1 VIGRSGH
8 RVIEKSKSFD
18 PLRGKIAVVT
28 GASCGI
34 GLAIARALADAG
46 CQVALAARFRD
57 ARQIRVVQRKLS
69 AFAQSCDVRDER
81 SVSAFFAAV
90 SERFGRVDVL
100 VNNAG
105 IGGPSRKVAQLSA
118 DDWREVIETNLTG
131 MFLATRAA
139 LPLMK
144 RGASIVNNLSVSAK
158 GVFPG
163 MSAYNASKHGA
174 AGFTNT
180 LRAELRQKGIRV
192 IGLYP
197 GATDTAIWEQFWPQA
212 PRRRMMSPET
222 IARAVVFAL
231 SLPPEAT
238 VEELVIAPTGGAL

>member
-1 VIGRSGH
+1 VAR
-8 RVIEKSKSFD
+8 KSRPARRESD
-18 PLRGKIAVVT
+18 DSPSLHGKIAVVT
-28 GASCGI
+28 GASRGI
-34 GLAIARALADAG
+34 GLAIAQALADAG

-57 ARQIRVVQRKLS
+57 ARQIRKIQRKLS
-69 AFAQSCDVRDER
+69 AFAQRCDVRDER

-90 SERFGRVDVL
+90 KQRFGHVDVL

-105 IGGPSRKVAQLSA
+105 VGGPSRKVAQLSPA
-118 DDWREVIETNLTG
+118 DWREIIETNLTG

-180 LRAELRQKGIRV
+180 LREELRQKGIRV

-212 PRRRMMSPET
+212 PRRHMMSPET

>member
-1 VIGRSGH
+1 VTD
-8 RVIEKSKSFD
+8 KSKSFD
-18 PLRGKIAVVT
+18 PLRGKVAVVT
-28 GASCGI
+28 GASRGI
-34 GLAIARALADAG
+34 GLAIAQGLADAG

-57 ARQIRVVQRKLS
+57 ARQIREIQRKLS
-69 AFAQSCDVRDER
+69 AFAQSCDIRDER

-90 SERFGRVDVL
+90 NERFGRVDVL

-118 DDWREVIETNLTG
+118 DDWRDIIETNLTG

-180 LRAELRQKGIRV
+180 LREELRQKGIRV

-212 PRRRMMSPET
+212 PRRHMMSPET

>member
-8 RVIEKSKSFD
+8 RVTEKSKSFD
-18 PLRGKIAVVT
+18 PLRGKVAVVT
-28 GASCGI
+28 GASRGI
-34 GLAIARALADAG
+34 GLAIAQGLADAG

-57 ARQIRVVQRKLS
+57 ARQIRKIQKQLG

-90 SERFGRVDVL
+90 SERFGRMDVL

-105 IGGPSRKVAQLSA
+105 VGGPNRKVARLSPA
-118 DDWREVIETNLTG
+118 DWREVIETNLTG
-131 MFLATRAA
+131 MFLVTRAA

-158 GVFPG
+158 GAFPG
-163 MSAYNASKHGA
+163 MSAYNASKQGA

-180 LRAELRQKGIRV
+180 LREELRQKGIRV

-197 GATDTAIWEQFWPQA
+197 GATDTAIWEQFWPAA

-222 IARAVVFAL
+222 IARVVVFAL

>member
-1 VIGRSGH
+1 MSARSQ
-8 RVIEKSKSFD
+8 RTKNSD
-18 PLRGKIAVVT
+18 PLRGKVAVVT
-28 GASCGI
+28 GASRGI
-34 GLAIARALADAG
+34 GLDIAQALAAAG
-46 CQVALAARFRD
+46 CHLALAARFRN
-57 ARQIRVVQRKLS
+57 ARELREAERVGG
-69 AFAQSCDVRDER
+69 FAQACDVRDER
-81 SVSAFFAAV
+81 SVSEFFAAV
-90 SERFGRVDVL
+90 RKRFSRVDVL

-105 IGGPSRKVAQLSA
+105 IGGPSRNAAQLA
-118 DDWREVIETNLTG
+118 PEDWRAVIDVNLTG
-131 MFLATRAA
+131 MFLTTRAA

-180 LRAELRQKGIRV
+180 LREELRGKGIRV

-197 GATDTAIWEQFWPQA
+197 GATDTAIWEQVWPKA

-222 IARAVVFAL
+222 IAHAVVFAL

-238 VEELVIAPTGGAL
+238 VEELVIAPTGGPL

>member
-1 VIGRSGH
+1 MSARSQL
-8 RVIEKSKSFD
+8 SKSSN

-28 GASCGI
+28 GASRGI
-34 GLAIARALADAG
+34 GLTIAQALADAG
-46 CQVALAARFRD
+46 CQLALAARFRN
-57 ARQIRVVQRKLS
+57 ARELREAERVG
-69 AFAQSCDVRDER
+69 FAQSCDVSDER
-81 SVSAFFAAV
+81 SVSEFFAAV
-90 SERFGRVDVL
+90 KKRFRRIDIL

-105 IGGPSRKVAQLSA
+105 IGGPSRNVAELA
-118 DDWREVIETNLTG
+118 PEDWRAVIDVNLTG
-131 MFLATRAA
+131 MFLTTRAA

-158 GVFPG
+158 GVFAG

-180 LRAELRQKGIRV
+180 LREELREQGIRV

-197 GATDTAIWEQFWPQA
+197 GATDTAIWNQFWPQA
-212 PRRRMMSPET
+212 PRQRMMSAET
-222 IARAVVFAL
+222 VARAVVFAL

-238 VEELVIAPTGGAL
+238 VEELVITPTGGAL

>member
-1 VIGRSGH
+1 LARKSRSERRGSL
-8 RVIEKSKSFD
+8 VNTS
-18 PLRGKIAVVT
+18 LRAKVAVVT
-28 GASCGI
+28 GASRGV
-34 GLAIARALADAG
+34 GLAIAQALADAG
-46 CQVALAARFRD
+46 CQVALTARFRD
-57 ARQIRVVQRKLS
+57 ASQIREIQQELC
-69 AFAQSCDVRDER
+69 AFVQSCDVRDER
-81 SVSAFFAAV
+81 SVAAFFAKV
-90 SERFGRVDVL
+90 KQRFGRVDVL

-105 IGGPSRKVAQLSA
+105 IGGPSRNVTELAPA
-118 DDWREVIETNLTG
+118 DWREVIETNLTG

-158 GVFPG
+158 RVFPG
-163 MSAYNASKHGA
+163 MAAYNASKHGA

-180 LRAELRQKGIRV
+180 LREELRGKGIRV

-212 PRRRMMSPET
+212 PRGRMMSPET
-222 IARAVVFAL
+222 IAQAVVFAL

-238 VEELVIAPTGGAL
+238 MEEMVIAPTGGAL

>member
-1 VIGRSGH
+1 MSARS
-8 RVIEKSKSFD
+8 RRSKTSD
-18 PLRGKIAVVT
+18 PLYGKVAVVT
-28 GASCGI
+28 GASRGI
-34 GLAIARALADAG
+34 GLGIAQALADAG
-46 CQVALAARFRD
+46 CRVALAARFRD
-57 ARQIRVVQRKLS
+57 LRQIRAIQRKLG

-81 SVSAFFAAV
+81 PVSAFFAAV
-90 SERFGRVDVL
+90 KERFGRVDVL

-105 IGGPSRKVAQLSA
+105 IGGPSRKVAQLSPE
-118 DDWREVIETNLTG
+118 DWHEVIETNLSG
-131 MFLATRAA
+131 MFLCTRAA

-144 RGASIVNNLSVSAK
+144 RGSSIVNNLSVSAK

-163 MSAYNASKHGA
+163 MAAYNASKHGA

-180 LRAELRQKGIRV
+180 LREELRERGIRV

-197 GATDTAIWEQFWPQA
+197 GATDTAIWEQFWPEA
-212 PRRRMMSPET
+212 PRRRMIAPET

-231 SLPPEAT
+231 SLPPGAT

>member
-1 VIGRSGH
+1 LH
-8 RVIEKSKSFD
+8 
-18 PLRGKIAVVT
+18 GKIAVVI
-28 GASCGI
+28 GASRGI
-34 GLAIARALADAG
+34 GLAIAQALADAR
-46 CQVALAARFRD
+46 CRVALAARFRD
-57 ARQIRVVQRKLS
+57 PRQIREIQRKLG

-90 SERFGRVDVL
+90 KQRFGRADVL

-105 IGGPSRKVAQLSA
+105 IGGPSRKVAQLSPEV
-118 DDWREVIETNLTG
+118 WREVMETNLTG
-131 MFLATRAA
+131 MFLCTRAA

-144 RGASIVNNLSVSAK
+144 RGSSIVNNLSVSAK

-163 MSAYNASKHGA
+163 MAAYNASKHGA

-180 LRAELRQKGIRV
+180 LREELRERGIRV

-212 PRRRMMSPET
+212 PRRRMIAPET

-231 SLPPEAT
+231 SLPPGAT

>member
-1 VIGRSGH
+1 VAR
-8 RVIEKSKSFD
+8 KSRALRRESSNN
-18 PLRGKIAVVT
+18 PVSLRGKVAVVT
-28 GASCGI
+28 GASRGI
-34 GLAIARALADAG
+34 GLAIAQALAGAG
-46 CQVALAARFRD
+46 CQVALAARFRVPRPVH
-57 ARQIRVVQRKLS
+57 ALQQELG
-69 AFAQSCDVRDER
+69 AFVQSCDVRDER
-81 SVSAFFAAV
+81 SVSTFFAAV
-90 SERFGRVDVL
+90 NERFGRVDVL

-105 IGGPSRKVAQLSA
+105 IGGPSRKVAQLSTS
-118 DDWREVIETNLTG
+118 DWREVIETNLTG
-131 MFLATRAA
+131 MFLCTRAA

-144 RGASIVNNLSVSAK
+144 RGASVVNNLSVSAK

-180 LRAELRQKGIRV
+180 LREELRGRGIRV

-197 GATDTAIWEQFWPQA
+197 GATDTAIWEQFWPEA
-212 PRRRMMSPET
+212 PRRRMISPAS

-231 SLPPEAT
+231 SLPPETT

>member
-1 VIGRSGH
+1 MVVRS
-8 RVIEKSKSFD
+8 RRSQARQD
-18 PLRGKIAVVT
+18 PLRGKIAVIT
-28 GASCGI
+28 GASRGI

-46 CQVALAARFRD
+46 CQVALAARFKD
-57 ARQIRVVQRKLS
+57 ARRIREIQQQLGGFVQR
-69 AFAQSCDVRDER
+69 CDIRDEQ
-81 SVSAFFAAV
+81 SVAHFFAAV
-90 SERFGRVDVL
+90 KQRFGRVDVL

-105 IGGPSRKVAQLSA
+105 IGGPARNVAQLA
-118 DDWREVIETNLTG
+118 PGDWREVIDTNLTG
-131 MFLATRAA
+131 MFLTTRSA

-144 RGASIVNNLSVSAK
+144 RGSSIVNNLSVSAK
-158 GVFPG
+158 DVFPG

-180 LRAELRQKGIRV
+180 LREELRGKGIRV

-197 GATDTAIWEQFWPQA
+197 GATDTAIWEQFWPEA
-212 PRRRMMSPET
+212 PRRRMMSAET
-222 IARAVVFAL
+222 IARAVLFAL

>member
-1 VIGRSGH
+1 VAR
-8 RVIEKSKSFD
+8 KSRPARRESD
-18 PLRGKIAVVT
+18 DSPSLHGKIAVVT
-28 GASCGI
+28 GASRGI
-34 GLAIARALADAG
+34 GLAIAQALADAG

-57 ARQIRVVQRKLS
+57 ARQIRKIQRKLS
-69 AFAQSCDVRDER
+69 AFAQRCDVRDER

-90 SERFGRVDVL
+90 KQRFGHVDVL

-105 IGGPSRKVAQLSA
+105 VGGPSRKVAQLSPA
-118 DDWREVIETNLTG
+118 DWREIIETNLTG

-139 LPLMK
+139 LPLLK

-158 GVFPG
+158 NAFPG

-180 LRAELRQKGIRV
+180 LREELRERGIRV

-197 GATDTAIWEQFWPQA
+197 GATDTAIWEQFWPA
-212 PRRRMMSPET
+212 VPRRRMMSPQT

>member
-1 VIGRSGH
+1 MI
-8 RVIEKSKSFD
+8 
-18 PLRGKIAVVT
+18 T
-28 GASCGI
+28 GASRGI
-34 GLAIARALADAG
+34 GLAIAQGLAEAG
-46 CQVALAARFRD
+46 CRVALAARFRD
-57 ARQIRVVQRKLS
+57 ARQLREIQRKIGG
-69 AFAQSCDVRDER
+69 FAQPCDVRDER
-81 SVSAFFAAV
+81 SVSAFFGAV
-90 SERFGRVDVL
+90 KQRFGRVDVL

-105 IGGPSRKVAQLSA
+105 IAGPSRNVAQLSPG
-118 DDWREVIETNLTG
+118 DWRQVIDTNLTG
-131 MFLATRAA
+131 MFLCARAA

-158 GVFPG
+158 AVFPG

-180 LRAELRQKGIRV
+180 LREELRGQGIRV

-197 GATDTAIWEQFWPQA
+197 GATDTVIWQQFWPQA
-212 PRRRMMSPET
+212 PRRRMMSPDT

-238 VEELVIAPTGGAL
+238 VEELVVAPTAGAL

>member
-1 VIGRSGH
+1 MPARSAKSGTSINLGGKTAVI
-8 RVIEKSKSFD
+8 
-18 PLRGKIAVVT
+18 T
-28 GASCGI
+28 GGSRGI
-34 GLAIARALADAG
+34 GLAIAQALANAG
-46 CQVALAARFRD
+46 CHVAIGARF
-57 ARQIRVVQRKLS
+57 ANSKHIPERQPSLAPFIH
-69 AFAQSCDVRDER
+69 SCDVRDQL
-81 SVSAFFAAV
+81 SVEGFFAKL
-90 SERFGRVDVL
+90 ERRFGQIHIL

-105 IGGPSRKVAQLSA
+105 VGGPSRNVAQLSPE
-118 DDWREVIETNLTG
+118 DWRDVIDTNLTG
-131 MFLATRAA
+131 MFLVTRAA

-180 LRAELRQKGIRV
+180 LREELREQGIRV

-197 GATDTAIWEQFWPQA
+197 GATDTDIWKQFLPDA
-212 PRRRMMSPET
+212 PRKRMMKAET
-222 IARAVVFAL
+222 IAEAVLFAV

-238 VEELVIAPTGGAL
+238 VEELVLAPTRGAL

>member
-1 VIGRSGH
+1 MREI
-8 RVIEKSKSFD
+8 
-18 PLRGKIAVVT
+18 
-28 GASCGI
+28 
-34 GLAIARALADAG
+34 
-46 CQVALAARFRD
+46 
-57 ARQIRVVQRKLS
+57 QRKLS
-69 AFAQSCDVRDER
+69 AFAQSCDVRDEG

-90 SERFGRVDVL
+90 KERFGRVDVL

-105 IGGPSRKVAQLSA
+105 IGGPNRNVDQLSTA
-118 DDWREVIETNLTG
+118 VWREVIETNLTG
-131 MFLATRAA
+131 MFLCTHAA

-144 RGASIVNNLSVSAK
+144 PGASIVNNLSVSAK

-180 LRAELRQKGIRV
+180 LREELRGKGIRV

-197 GATDTAIWEQFWPQA
+197 GATDTAIWEQFWPEA
-212 PRRRMMSPET
+212 PRRRMISSET

>member
-1 VIGRSGH
+1 MPGRSYQPRH
-8 RVIEKSKSFD
+8 SD
-18 PLRGKIAVVT
+18 ALRGKVAAVS
-28 GASCGI
+28 GASRGI

-57 ARQIRVVQRKLS
+57 AQQIREIADKLPG
-69 AFAQSCDVRDER
+69 FAQSCDVRDER
-81 SVSAFFAAV
+81 SVSQFFAAV
-90 SERFGRVDVL
+90 KQRFGRVDVL

-105 IGGPSRKVAQLSA
+105 IGGPSRNVTQLSA
-118 DDWREVIETNLTG
+118 EVWREIIETNLTG
-131 MFLATRAA
+131 MFLVTHAA

-158 GVFPG
+158 GKFPG
-163 MSAYNASKHGA
+163 ISAYNASKYGA

-180 LRAELRQKGIRV
+180 LREELRGRGIRV

-197 GATDTAIWEQFWPQA
+197 GATDTAIWEQFWPEA
-212 PRRRMMSPET
+212 PRRRMLSPET

-231 SLPPEAT
+231 SLPAEAT
-238 VEELVIAPTGGAL
+238 VEELVIAPSGGPL

>member
-1 VIGRSGH
+1 MIGRSGH
-8 RVIEKSKSFD
+8 RVTEKSKSFD

-28 GASCGI
+28 GASRGI
-34 GLAIARALADAG
+34 GLAIAQALADAG
-46 CQVALAARFRD
+46 CRVALAARFRD
-57 ARQIRVVQRKLS
+57 GGQIREIQHKLG

-81 SVSAFFAAV
+81 SVSAFFGAV
-90 SERFGRVDVL
+90 SKRFGRVDVL

-158 GVFPG
+158 SVFPG

-180 LRAELRQKGIRV
+180 LREELRERGIRV
-192 IGLYP
+192 IGLCP

-231 SLPPEAT
+231 SLPTEAT

>member
-1 VIGRSGH
+1 MSARFQ
-8 RVIEKSKSFD
+8 RSKSTN
-18 PLRGKIAVVT
+18 PLRGKVAVVT
-28 GASCGI
+28 GASRGI
-34 GLAIARALADAG
+34 GLAVAKALGSEG
-46 CQVALAARFRD
+46 CRLALAARFGN
-57 ARQIRVVQRKLS
+57 ARELREAEKIGDFVH
-69 AFAQSCDVRDER
+69 ACDVRDER
-81 SVSAFFAAV
+81 SVSDFFVAV
-90 SERFGRVDVL
+90 KQRFGRVDIL

-105 IGGPSRKVAQLSA
+105 LGGPSRNVAELA
-118 DDWREVIETNLTG
+118 VDDWRDVLDINLTG
-131 MFLATRAA
+131 MFLVTRSA

-158 GVFPG
+158 DVFPG
-163 MSAYNASKHGA
+163 MAAYNASKHGA
-174 AGFTNT
+174 AGFTKT
-180 LRAELRQKGIRV
+180 LREELRGKGIRV

-197 GATDTAIWEQFWPQA
+197 GATDTAIWEQFWPKA

>member
-1 VIGRSGH
+1 MPARSCRSGN
-8 RVIEKSKSFD
+8 KSSPD
-18 PLRGKIAVVT
+18 PLRGKVAVLT
-28 GASCGI
+28 GASRGI
-34 GLAIARALADAG
+34 GLAIAQGLAEAG
-46 CQVALAARFRD
+46 CRVALAARFRD
-57 ARQIRVVQRKLS
+57 PRQLREIRKIGSFSQP
-69 AFAQSCDVRDER
+69 CDVCDEH
-81 SVSAFFAAV
+81 SVSAFFAV
-90 SERFGRVDVL
+90 VKQRFGRVDVL

-105 IGGPSRKVAQLSA
+105 IGGPSRNVAELSPG
-118 DDWREVIETNLTG
+118 DWREVINTNLTG

-180 LRAELRQKGIRV
+180 LREELRGQGIRV

>member
-1 VIGRSGH
+1 MPARS
-8 RVIEKSKSFD
+8 RRSKSLD
-18 PLRGKIAVVT
+18 PLRGKVAVVT
-28 GASCGI
+28 GASRGI
-34 GLAIARALADAG
+34 GLAIAQGLADAG
-46 CQVALAARFRD
+46 CQVALAARFRA
-57 ARQIRVVQRKLS
+57 ARQICKIQQKLGAFVQP
-69 AFAQSCDVRDER
+69 CNVRDER

-90 SERFGRVDVL
+90 KERFGRVDVL

-105 IGGPSRKVAQLSA
+105 IGGPSRKAAQFSP
-118 DDWREVIETNLTG
+118 DDWREIIETNLTG

-158 GVFPG
+158 SVFPG

-180 LRAELRQKGIRV
+180 LREELREQGIRV

-197 GATDTAIWEQFWPQA
+197 GATDTAIWNQFWPAA
-212 PRRRMMSPET
+212 PRQRMMSPET
-222 IARAVVFAL
+222 IARAVVCAL

>member
-1 VIGRSGH
+1 MPARS
-8 RVIEKSKSFD
+8 RRSVNKSS
-18 PLRGKIAVVT
+18 PEQPRGKVAVIT
-28 GASCGI
+28 GASRGI
-34 GLAIARALADAG
+34 GLAIAEALADAG

-57 ARQIRVVQRKLS
+57 ARQIRALQQKLG
-69 AFAQSCDVRDER
+69 AFARSCDVRDER

-90 SERFGRVDVL
+90 NERFGRVDVL
-100 VNNAG
+100 INNAG
-105 IGGPSRKVAQLSA
+105 IGGPNRNVAQLSPA
-118 DDWREVIETNLTG
+118 DWREVVETNLTG
-131 MFLATRAA
+131 MFLCTRAA

-180 LRAELRQKGIRV
+180 LREELRGQGIRV

-197 GATDTAIWEQFWPQA
+197 GATDTAIWEQFWPGA
-212 PRRRMMSPET
+212 PRRRMIST
-222 IARAVVFAL
+222 ASIARAVVFAL

-238 VEELVIAPTGGAL
+238 VEELVIAPTAGAL

>member
-1 VIGRSGH
+1 MAAKPAAAS
-8 RVIEKSKSFD
+8 E
-18 PLRGKIAVVT
+18 LRGKVAVVT
-28 GASCGI
+28 GASRGI
-34 GLAIARALADAG
+34 GLAVAEALADAG
-46 CQVALAARFRD
+46 CRLALVARFRD
-57 ARQIRVVQRKLS
+57 QRQLRKLEQRLD
-69 AFAQSCDVRDER
+69 ALAYSCDVRDEC
-81 SVSAFFAAV
+81 SVGDFFAAIKR
-90 SERFGRVDVL
+90 RFGRVDVL

-105 IGGPSRKVAQLSA
+105 IAGPSRNIAELLTA
-118 DDWREVIETNLTG
+118 DWREIIDTNLTG
-131 MFLATRAA
+131 MFLVTRAA

-180 LRAELRQKGIRV
+180 LREELRQQGIRV

-238 VEELVIAPTGGAL
+238 VEELVIAPTAGPL

>member
-1 VIGRSGH
+1 MIGRSGH
-8 RVIEKSKSFD
+8 RVTDKSKSFD
-18 PLRGKIAVVT
+18 PLRGKVAVVT
-28 GASCGI
+28 GASRGI
-34 GLAIARALADAG
+34 GLAIAQGLADAG

-57 ARQIRVVQRKLS
+57 ARQIREIQRKLS
-69 AFAQSCDVRDER
+69 AFAQSCDIRDER

-90 SERFGRVDVL
+90 NERFGRVDVL

-118 DDWREVIETNLTG
+118 DDWRDIIETNLTG

-180 LRAELRQKGIRV
+180 LREELRQKGIRV

-212 PRRRMMSPET
+212 PRRHMMSPET

>member
-1 VIGRSGH
+1 VTSRTRSRRSGN
-8 RVIEKSKSFD
+8 KSSED

-28 GASCGI
+28 GASRGI
-34 GLAIARALADAG
+34 GLAIAGALADAG
-46 CQVALAARFRD
+46 CHVALAARFRD
-57 ARQIRVVQRKLS
+57 PRQMRDIQQKLG
-69 AFAQSCDVRDER
+69 AVAQSCDVRNER
-81 SVSAFFAAV
+81 SVSEFFATV
-90 SERFGRVDVL
+90 KQRFGRVDLL

-105 IGGPSRKVAQLSA
+105 IGGPSRSVAQLSPE
-118 DDWREVIETNLTG
+118 DWREVIESNLTG

-144 RGASIVNNLSVSAK
+144 RGGSIVNNLSVSAK

-180 LRAELRQKGIRV
+180 LREELREQGIRV

-197 GATDTAIWEQFWPQA
+197 GATNTAIWEQFWPQA
-212 PRRRMMSPET
+212 PRRRMMSPQT
-222 IARAVVFAL
+222 VARAVVFAL
-231 SLPPEAT
+231 SLPPGAT
-238 VEELVIAPTGGAL
+238 VEELVIAPTAGAL